1 MNEEQKWKEM
11 FEPLAREGEEGAPA
25 NVERK
30 LMAAFRARRAARRR
44 WRWMGVGAVAAAAA
58 VVAVLGLRTP
68 ERVPLPE
75 VKIAKMPAP
84 VTVAMA
90 EPAPVKVSRRRAR
103 PVRRAVEE
111 MVFYAIPNA
120 GVDEPIERGEV
131 VRVKLPQETVTMFGY
146 AAADFVLGEDGTARA
161 VRFVR

>member
-11 FEPLAREGEEGAPA
+11 FDPLARQWEDGAPE
-25 NVERK
+25 NLERK
-30 LMAAFRARRAARRR
+30 LIAAFRARRAARRR

-58 VVAVLGLRTP
+58 MVGVLGLRTP
-68 ERVPLPE
+68 EHAPLPE
-75 VKIAKMPAP
+75 VKMAKLPAP
-84 VTVAMA
+84 ATVAMA
-90 EPAPVKVSRRRAR
+90 EPAPVKVSRRRPR
-103 PVRRAVEE
+103 PVRRAEEE

-120 GVDEPIERGEV
+120 GIDEPIERGEV
-131 VRVKLPQETVTMFGY
+131 VRVKFPQETVTMFGY